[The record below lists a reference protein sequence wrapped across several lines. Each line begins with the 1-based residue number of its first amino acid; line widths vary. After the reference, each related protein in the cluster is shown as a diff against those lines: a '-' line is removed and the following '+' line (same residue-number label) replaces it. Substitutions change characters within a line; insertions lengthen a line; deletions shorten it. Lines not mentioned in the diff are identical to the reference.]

1 MLASAAD
8 RRYGGRVA
16 RTWLSLT
23 VELVEGAGFRFW
35 PRPGRVFAVGRKHT
49 FEQLATAIDVSF
61 GRWDLSH
68 LWQFEL
74 PGHIYVAPEHPDW
87 ESGESDTVL
96 ASSSRLSRLV
106 AGDEFVYEFDLGDSW
121 LHICRVAEGRIDPS
135 EVLGD
140 VPDEPTAYDGWGIL
154 PDQYLRRFADDD
166 GDTPEPRD
174 QRNRDLPPFRP
185 WWGRADAPAAR
196 RGAAATDSAPAA
208 QAEGAMSRRRRP
220 SRAQAARTRRRTT
233 SRAACAR
240 LRYTARTVAAS
251 PLADRVAP
259 RRPSC
264 GRFHPVT

>member
-1 MLASAAD
+1 MLASAVD

-96 ASSSRLSRLV
+96 ASTSRLSRLV

-185 WWGRADAPAAR
+185 WWGSG
-196 RGAAATDSAPAA
+196 GAAPRTALPRA
-208 QAEGAMSRRRRP
+208 QAEGARRAGEGDRAGLRRLGRGAEPRHAPHARGCGRPPAPSRPRP
-220 SRAQAARTRRRTT
+220 SPIA
-233 SRAACAR
+233 
-240 LRYTARTVAAS
+240 LR
-251 PLADRVAP
+251 P
-259 RRPSC
+259 RRASC
-264 GRFHPVT
+264 GRLHPAP

>member
-1 MLASAAD
+1 M
-8 RRYGGRVA
+8 A

-96 ASSSRLSRLV
+96 TATSRLSRLV

-121 LHICRVAEGRIDPS
+121 LHICRVAEARIDPS

-140 VPDEPTAYDGWGIL
+140 VPAEPTAYDGWGIL

-166 GDTPEPRD
+166 GDTPQPRD
-174 QRNRDLPPFRP
+174 QRNRDLPAFRP
-185 WWGRADAPAAR
+185 WWGA
-196 RGAAATDSAPAA
+196 GAAADAAPGVTAA
-208 QAEGAMSRRRRP
+208 EAPEAATAGAPGAVPEGADEPAKESEP
-220 SRAQAARTRRRTT
+220 GS
-233 SRAACAR
+233 
-240 LRYTARTVAAS
+240 
-251 PLADRVAP
+251 
-259 RRPSC
+259 
-264 GRFHPVT
+264 GG